1 MTDTMIQSLCSR
13 SDYRVIRRNGAVVA
27 FEPHKIST
35 AMTKAF
41 MAVAGPIIKK
51 VLERARSNTS
61 KAADGTGSV
70 SSTGISGEGGGGAGG
85 GGDDGDGD
93 GNGDGD
99 GDGDGPR
106 RKPSPRRKHS
116 PNAVLRRKSPSPPEP
131 STDRSHGRA
140 LLAFTAVTALLLGT
154 VLAFGLN
161 GQPALAEKVLGAFV
175 SIATVAAAFLRPK

>member
-1 MTDTMIQSLCSR
+1 MTDTMIR
-13 SDYRVIRRNGAVVA
+13 SVRSCGDYRVIRRNGAVVA

-41 MAVAGPIIKK
+41 MAVAGPTIKK
-51 VLERARSNTS
+51 ILERPRPNTS
-61 KAADGTGSV
+61 KAADSAGKV
-70 SSTGISGEGGGGAGG
+70 SSTGISAEGGGGTGG

-99 GDGDGPR
+99 GDGPR
-106 RKPSPRRKHS
+106 RKSR
-116 PNAVLRRKSPSPPEP
+116 PNAAPRRKSPSPPEP

-140 LLAFTAVTALLLGT
+140 LLAFTVVTALLLGT

>member
-1 MTDTMIQSLCSR
+1 MTDTTIQPVCSR
-13 SDYRVIRRNGAVVA
+13 GDYRVIRRNGAVVA
-27 FEPHKIST
+27 FEPHKLST

-61 KAADGTGSV
+61 KATDGAGSV

-99 GDGDGPR
+99 GDGPR
-106 RKPSPRRKHS
+106 RKRS
-116 PNAVLRRKSPSPPEP
+116 LRRKSHPNSALRRESSSPPQP
-131 STDRSHGRA
+131 STDRSHGHA
-140 LLAFTAVTALLLGT
+140 LLAFTIVTALLLGT
-154 VLAFGLN
+154 ILAFGLN

-175 SIATVAAAFLRPK
+175 SVATVAAAFLRPK